1 MGREGR
7 KDAALEA
14 TVNAV
19 LNREPGPRRAEHSR
33 STWRT
38 AEAEETW
45 MLDWYQ
51 CFVVSRY
58 WPYLGATN
66 CQDVRLH
73 LPCAKPLHRK
83 VPRCS
88 CRIAL
93 FDSDDRCTTADMFE
107 NVCAIP
113 LDYDLFAQ
121 AIHPEE
127 PIVAVGLASGH
138 VQTYRLP
145 GSGNDSDDAAVPASG
160 YGHIDTVWKT
170 RRHKGSCRTLG
181 FSVDGSQLYS
191 AGTDGIVKV
200 ADSTTGRVTAK
211 IAVPLDPYAQTVPS

>member
-1 MGREGR
+1 
-7 KDAALEA
+7 
-14 TVNAV
+14 
-19 LNREPGPRRAEHSR
+19 
-33 STWRT
+33 
-38 AEAEETW
+38 
-45 MLDWYQ
+45 
-51 CFVVSRY
+51 
-58 WPYLGATN
+58 
-66 CQDVRLH
+66 
-73 LPCAKPLHRK
+73 
-83 VPRCS
+83 
-88 CRIAL
+88 
-93 FDSDDRCTTADMFE
+93 MFE

-145 GSGNDSDDAAVPASG
+145 GDGDSDSGVTPASESG

-200 ADSTTGRVTAK
+200 ADSATGQVTAK
-211 IAVPLDPYAQTVPS
+211 IAVPLDP